1 MLRVDAKGLIDCY
14 HDGCNWQ
21 GVEFRQ
27 YDLRQAATRDFYTRR
42 VIGDLISSPSLDVRA
57 GSRFPHLSRAALVL
71 PFPCSCPLPQGTFID
86 VIDWWTDSCGSWGW
100 CV

>member
-27 YDLRQAATRDFYTRR
+27 YDLRQAATRDFYTHR

-57 GSRFPHLSRAALVL
+57 GSRIPHLSCTALVR
-71 PFPCSCPLPQGTFID
+71 PFACCCPCCRGRLST
-86 VIDWWTDSCGSWGW
+86 
-100 CV
+100 